1 MLSLKHPYII
11 KHGVIKMHCD
21 FRDLEPRYG
30 KLLFKIFTVSSL
42 YIDTDLFE
50 VLAFKFYV

>member
-1 MLSLKHPYII
+1 MLPLKHPYII

-30 KLLFKIFTVSSL
+30 KLPFKIFTVTAL
-42 YIDTDLFE
+42 YTDL
-50 VLAFKFYV
+50 VDILAF